1 MDKIKNSADLA
12 GKKSGKKLK
21 NSEKQF
27 FFLALLKIRFFVS
40 FLVENSVAKL
50 IFFVK

>member
-27 FFLALLKIRFFVS
+27 FFFGSI
-40 FLVENSVAKL
+40 EN
-50 IFFVK
+50 